1 MAQTTFE
8 ANNPLVVAALS
19 KELAVEAIRSSYIG
33 RFIGK
38 GNSSLIQEKTNLKK
52 SAGDTI
58 ICGLR
63 VQLQGEG
70 VAGDATA
77 EGNEEAMQFFD
88 DAVTINQLR
97 HPVGVK
103 GRMTEQRV
111 PWNMREEA
119 RDALTDWWSERLD
132 VSFFNQICGNTAQ
145 TDTRYTGMNPTIAPS
160 TNRIIRA
167 GNQSTD
173 QALTTSD
180 KFDLTYIDVARNYAE
195 TASIAN
201 STGPMIRPIRY
212 EGDNYYVMFLH
223 DDQVYDLRTS
233 TTAGQW
239 QDIQKSALMGGDVK
253 ENPIFTGA
261 LGIYNGVVLHK
272 ASRVTQGVHST
283 AGTAVANTRR
293 AVLCG
298 AQAAT
303 IAFGG
308 DNGPTKFTWVEE
320 AFDYKNRLG
329 VLAGSIF
336 GLKKTKYI
344 PADNSSTN
352 AEDFGTIV
360 VSTYAARPTAA

>member
-38 GNSSLIQEKTNLKK
+38 GNTSLIQEKTNLKK

-145 TDTRYTGMNPTIAPS
+145 TDTRYTG
-160 TNRIIRA
+160 
-167 GNQSTD
+167 
-173 QALTTSD
+173 
-180 KFDLTYIDVARNYAE
+180 
-195 TASIAN
+195 
-201 STGPMIRPIRY
+201 
-212 EGDNYYVMFLH
+212 
-223 DDQVYDLRTS
+223 
-233 TTAGQW
+233 
-239 QDIQKSALMGGDVK
+239 
-253 ENPIFTGA
+253 
-261 LGIYNGVVLHK
+261 
-272 ASRVTQGVHST
+272 
-283 AGTAVANTRR
+283 
-293 AVLCG
+293 
-298 AQAAT
+298 
-303 IAFGG
+303 
-308 DNGPTKFTWVEE
+308 
-320 AFDYKNRLG
+320 
-329 VLAGSIF
+329 
-336 GLKKTKYI
+336 
-344 PADNSSTN
+344 
-352 AEDFGTIV
+352 
-360 VSTYAARPTAA
+360 

>member
-1 MAQTTFE
+1 MASTAFE
-8 ANNPLVVAALS
+8 ANNPLVASALS
-19 KELAVEAIRSSYIG
+19 KELAIEAIRSSYIG
-33 RFIGK
+33 RFIGSGK
-38 GNSSLIQEKTNLKK
+38 SALIQEKTNLKK

-58 ICGLR
+58 LMGLR
-63 VQLQGEG
+63 VSLQGEG
-70 VAGDATA
+70 VQGDATA
-77 EGNEEAMQFFD
+77 EGNEEGMQFYD
-88 DAVTINQLR
+88 DAISINQLR
-97 HPVGVK
+97 HPVKVK

-111 PWNMREEA
+111 PWNLREEA

-132 VSFFNQICGNTAQ
+132 VCFFNQICGNTAQ
-145 TDTRYTGMNPTIAPS
+145 TDTRFTGNNAAIAPS

-167 GNQSTD
+167 GGQSTD

-180 KFDLTYIDVARNYAE
+180 RFDLTHIDVAKNRAQ

-201 STGPMIRPIRY
+201 STGPMLRPIKY
-212 EGDNYYVMFLH
+212 MGKDYFVMFLH
-223 DDQVYDLRTS
+223 DDQVFDLRTS
-233 TTAGQW
+233 TAAGQW
-239 QDIQKSALMGGDVK
+239 QDIQKAALMGGDVK

-261 LGIYNGVVLHK
+261 LGIYNGVVLHES
-272 ASRVTQGVHST
+272 SRVTQGVHST

-298 AQAAT
+298 AQAAA

-320 AFDYKNRLG
+320 VFDYKNQFG

-336 GLKKTKYI
+336 GMKKTKYI
-344 PADNSSTN
+344 PADNSATN

-360 VSTYAARPTAA
+360 VSTYATTPTAA